1 MSRYLRRSQALV
13 VCALVLL
20 TGCGGGDSSE
30 SASADSESSA
40 GSSELDRCGLLTEG
54 EIDGAIGPHESGSSS
69 LSNEWGTQSCRWTA
83 TRAHTLEG
91 YPDGWHEAIEVAAF
105 DATGVPLVRQQVR
118 GEPVA
123 GFVPGATYDQTY
135 GELWFDCGDG
145 RLCVVKAHT
154 ISGDGREEIAM
165 RLARLVES
173 RLR

>member
-1 MSRYLRRSQALV
+1 MTRYRGRSQALV

-20 TGCGGGDSSE
+20 AGCGGGDSSE
-30 SASADSESSA
+30 SASADSDSDA

-54 EIDGAIGPHESGSSS
+54 EIAEAIGAHEPGNSS

-83 TRAHTLEG
+83 TRAHTVEG

-105 DATGVPLVRQQVR
+105 NATGVPLVRQQVK
-118 GEPVA
+118 GEPLA
-123 GFVPGATYDQTY
+123 GFVPGATYDQTH